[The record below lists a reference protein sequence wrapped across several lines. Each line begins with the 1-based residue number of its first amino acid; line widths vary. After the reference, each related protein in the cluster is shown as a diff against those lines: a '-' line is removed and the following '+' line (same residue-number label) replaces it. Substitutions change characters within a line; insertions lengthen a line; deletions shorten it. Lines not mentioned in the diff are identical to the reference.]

1 MASGGSPASPGQG
14 SRAGSPSLA
23 SSLPLTAVLACLPA
37 LGYSCG
43 HSGQLLGRDDND
55 PRPTDPQL
63 QLHGTS
69 RLWGAAAVPEN
80 TVKVQAASQ
89 ARHCLGKGQAG
100 ERCRNKPAA
109 AGAGDSGE
117 RLLAYQDRPFEE
129 RRHSRRT
136 SLCSS
141 TAPAAATARGEKAG
155 GDGVAVGGK
164 CLKRRRIQLHRD
176 FLDGRNLPV
185 WGCQPGGVTPASLR
199 VEGRAAAQ
207 SCSQPGSTDRVKNY
221 PGPFQR
227 GDIQWSTNRFGS

>member
-1 MASGGSPASPGQG
+1 M
-14 SRAGSPSLA
+14 
-23 SSLPLTAVLACLPA
+23 
-37 LGYSCG
+37 
-43 HSGQLLGRDDND
+43 
-55 PRPTDPQL
+55 
-63 QLHGTS
+63 GTS
-69 RLWGAAAVPEN
+69 GWSERGWISTGDTRTELEQQPWVGGAAAVPEN
-80 TVKVQAASQ
+80 TVKVQAALQ

-164 CLKRRRIQLHRD
+164 WLKRRRIQLHRD

-185 WGCQPGGVTPASLR
+185 W
-199 VEGRAAAQ
+199 
-207 SCSQPGSTDRVKNY
+207 
-221 PGPFQR
+221 R
-227 GDIQWSTNRFGS
+227 GDPSLPQSGKKGSCPKLLPVDAARQH